1 VHAGRNPS
9 RLAAVQWA
17 RLTLASLEGEA
28 RTNKVRIREIGKRFG
43 LATRETSLIVLELVD
58 DYVRHEIE
66 PPAELRAAY
75 DRAAATIGK
84 RRVDGDAARLA
95 QVVRRFEARVAWWNR
110 DFPKEAPMPLAIAKA
125 AGPQDAI
132 GTLQEARRERPAAEA
147 DDARSDKARQQPMA
161 ASLPAPSMPCSRRRA
176 TPRG

>member
-1 VHAGRNPS
+1 MTTRVVPVRAGRNPS
-9 RLAAVQWA
+9 RLAALQWA

-75 DRAAATIGK
+75 DRPPRASA
-84 RRVDGDAARLA
+84 
-95 QVVRRFEARVAWWNR
+95 
-110 DFPKEAPMPLAIAKA
+110 
-125 AGPQDAI
+125 
-132 GTLQEARRERPAAEA
+132 
-147 DDARSDKARQQPMA
+147 SA
-161 ASLPAPSMPCSRRRA
+161 ASRA
-176 TPRG
+176 TRRGWRR

>member
-1 VHAGRNPS
+1 LS
-9 RLAAVQWA
+9 
-17 RLTLASLEGEA
+17 
-28 RTNKVRIREIGKRFG
+28 
-43 LATRETSLIVLELVD
+43 
-58 DYVRHEIE
+58 
-66 PPAELRAAY
+66 
-75 DRAAATIGK
+75 
-84 RRVDGDAARLA
+84 DAARLA
-95 QVVRRFEARVAWWNR
+95 QVVQRFEARVAWWNR

-161 ASLPAPSMPCSRRRA
+161 ASLPAPSMQLAGRMAASNSLEAEKKDGSAVARARPASRSPCSRRRA

>member
-1 VHAGRNPS
+1 M
-9 RLAAVQWA
+9 QWA

-75 DRAAATIGK
+75 DRAAANAGK
-84 RRVDGDAARLA
+84 RRVDSDAARLA
-95 QVVRRFEARVAWWNR
+95 QVIRRFEARVAWWNR
-110 DFPKEAPMPLAIAKA
+110 DFPKGDVPAPLQIAKTEAP
-125 AGPQDAI
+125 
-132 GTLQEARRERPAAEA
+132 TRSAR
-147 DDARSDKARQQPMA
+147 
-161 ASLPAPSMPCSRRRA
+161 
-176 TPRG
+176 